1 MGPWGCEPCGT
12 APPVPQGLEK
22 VARRGRWVGGSG
34 WGGGR
39 EWELGTG
46 KRMREMTQTL
56 ETLLYIV
63 VFGPKSQRICGFA
76 GSDIK
81 ISNPLADIRWV

>member
-22 VARRGRWVGGSG
+22 VARRGRWVGGWG
-34 WGGGR
+34 WGWRPG
-39 EWELGTG
+39 LGTG

-56 ETLLYIV
+56 EVLLYIV
-63 VFGPKSQRICGFA
+63 LLGSTCQRICGFA

-81 ISNPLADIRWV
+81 ITNPLADICWV